1 MHEVSKNNLLRD
13 KNISHPS
20 VIVVQVSFIA
30 LVSKNRAF
38 SGPLLHDVKLAPKR
52 SEGDNSRRVVGH
64 RRHHSCM
71 IFDSTFT

>member
-1 MHEVSKNNLLRD
+1 MHEVSKNNLMRN

-20 VIVVQVSFIA
+20 VIVMQVSFIA
-30 LVSKNRAF
+30 LVSKNRAL

-52 SEGDNSRRVVGH
+52 RVVGH
-64 RRHHSCM
+64 RRHYSRT